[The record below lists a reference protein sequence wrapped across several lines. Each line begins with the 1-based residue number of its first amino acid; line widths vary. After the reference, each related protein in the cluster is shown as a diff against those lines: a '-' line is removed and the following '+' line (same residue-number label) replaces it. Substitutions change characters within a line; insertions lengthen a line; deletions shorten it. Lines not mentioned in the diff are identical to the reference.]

1 MTTFRSDRHIRNT
14 CLQNR
19 KMCVAHITGIINQA
33 GINVSQR
40 TIQRRLAEENL
51 IARRAVRKPR
61 LTKAMKTSVYNGP
74 ENTVEDWNKVN
85 MINDYD
91 KSD

>member
-1 MTTFRSDRHIRNT
+1 
-14 CLQNR
+14 
-19 KMCVAHITGIINQA
+19 
-33 GINVSQR
+33 VSQR

-85 MINDYD
+85 MINLINNSIMTMNYILCIFAALLLR
-91 KSD
+91 